1 MVEKIQDLNLP
12 TAVVTRLIK
21 DALPEGIN
29 IGKEARIAIS
39 KAASV
44 FIIYLSSAAINEA
57 KKLKH
62 KTMTPQNIFDAL
74 EEIEFENFIEP
85 LKESLELYR
94 KTVKD
99 KKSSKQANEKK
110 ESESKEDESKDD
122 EDDVEADEEEEKEE

>member
-21 DALPEGIN
+21 DALPDGIN
-29 IGKEARIAIS
+29 IAKEARIAIS

-57 KKLKH
+57 KKSNH

-74 EEIEFENFIEP
+74 EEIEFESFIEP
-85 LKESLELYR
+85 LKVSLEVHR
-94 KTVKD
+94 QSVKD
-99 KKSSKQANEKK
+99 KKSSKASEK
-110 ESESKEDESKDD
+110 KEDESKDD
-122 EDDVEADEEEEKEE
+122 DDEVEGDEEEDKEE

>member
-12 TAVVTRLIK
+12 TTVVTRLIK
-21 DALPEGIN
+21 DALPDGIN
-29 IGKEARIAIS
+29 IAKEARIAIS

-44 FIIYLSSAAINEA
+44 FIIYLSSSAITEA
-57 KKLKH
+57 KKSKLR
-62 KTMTPQNIFDAL
+62 TITPQNIFDAL
-74 EEIEFENFIEP
+74 DEIEFESFIEP

-110 ESESKEDESKDD
+110 ENEVKEDEGDG
-122 EDDVEADEEEEKEE
+122 EDDEEEEKEE

>member
-74 EEIEFENFIEP
+74 EEIEFESFIEP
-85 LKESLELYR
+85 LKESLEVYR
-94 KTVKD
+94 KSVKD
-99 KKSSKQANEKK
+99 KKSSKEANGKK
-110 ESESKEDESKDD
+110 DGDGKDD
-122 EDDVEADEEEEKEE
+122 NDEDVDADEEEEKEE

>member
-12 TAVVTRLIK
+12 TTVVTRLIK
-21 DALPEGIN
+21 DALPDGI
-29 IGKEARIAIS
+29 IISKEARIAIS

-74 EEIEFENFIEP
+74 EEIEFETFIEP
-85 LKESLELYR
+85 LKECLEVYR
-94 KTVKD
+94 KNMKD

-110 ESESKEDESKDD
+110 DGDAKDD
-122 EDDVEADEEEEKEE
+122 EEEFEAIDDGEEKDE

>member
-21 DALPEGIN
+21 DALPDGIN
-29 IGKEARIAIS
+29 IAKEARIAIS

-57 KKLKH
+57 KKLNH

-74 EEIEFENFIEP
+74 EEIEFESFIEP
-85 LKESLELYR
+85 LKELLEVHR
-94 KTVKD
+94 KNVKD

-110 ESESKEDESKDD
+110 EDESKDD
-122 EDDVEADEEEEKEE
+122 DDEVEGVDADEEEEKEE

>member
-21 DALPEGIN
+21 DALPDGTN

-74 EEIEFENFIEP
+74 EEIDFENFIDP
-85 LKESLELYR
+85 LRESLEQY
-94 KTVKD
+94 KQSIKD
-99 KKSSKQANEKK
+99 KKASKQGSDKK
-110 ESESKEDESKDD
+110 E
-122 EDDVEADEEEEKEE
+122 AEEETQEAEEEIQEGEEEIQ

>member
-21 DALPEGIN
+21 DALPDGIN
-29 IGKEARIAIS
+29 IAKEARIAIS

-62 KTMTPQNIFDAL
+62 RTMTPQNIFDAL
-74 EEIEFENFIEP
+74 EEIEFESFIEP
-85 LKESLELYR
+85 LKDSLEAYR
-94 KTVKD
+94 KTMKE
-99 KKSSKQANEKK
+99 KKSSKGASEKK
-110 ESESKEDESKDD
+110 EDGTKDD
-122 EDDVEADEEEEKEE
+122 EEEMVADEEVGEVEKDE

>member
-12 TAVVTRLIK
+12 ITVVTRLIK
-21 DALPEGIN
+21 DALPDGIN
-29 IGKEARIAIS
+29 IAKEARISIS

-62 KTMTPQNIFDAL
+62 KTMTAQNIFDAL
-74 EEIEFENFIEP
+74 EEIEFESFVEP
-85 LKESLELYR
+85 LKESLEVYR
-94 KTVKD
+94 KSLQD

-110 ESESKEDESKDD
+110 DDESKDD
-122 EDDVEADEEEEKEE
+122 DDDVVEGDDEEDKEE

>member
-12 TAVVTRLIK
+12 TAVVTRLMK
-21 DALPEGIN
+21 DALPDGIN

-74 EEIEFENFIEP
+74 EEIEFESFIEP
-85 LKESLELYR
+85 LKESLEVYR
-94 KTVKD
+94 KNVKD

-110 ESESKEDESKDD
+110 EDESKDD
-122 EDDVEADEEEEKEE
+122 DDEVEGVEADEEEENEE